1 MCEHLYQIEDVR
13 QGDLVCGDCGLVL
26 DKIYLFESNKTNFCS
41 EKYLQNEENTNKQ
54 KTNTINRHDFSYT
67 GDDLLITLFD
77 KLHLN
82 ENSRDLILQL
92 WKKIKRWRFEKK
104 RNIN

>member
-1 MCEHLYQIEDVR
+1 MCEHHSQIEDVS

-26 DKIYLFESNKTNFCS
+26 DKIYLFEPIKTNLCS
-41 EKYLQNEENTNKQ
+41 EKYLQNEENINKQ
-54 KTNTINRHDFSYT
+54 KTNTIKKHDFFNT

-82 ENSRDLILQL
+82 ENSRNLIFQL